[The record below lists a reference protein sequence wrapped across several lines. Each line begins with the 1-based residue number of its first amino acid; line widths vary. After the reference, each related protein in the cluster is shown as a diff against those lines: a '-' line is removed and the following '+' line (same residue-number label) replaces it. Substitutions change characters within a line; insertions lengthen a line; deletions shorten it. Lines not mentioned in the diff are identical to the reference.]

1 MRDAVMSLDPQGIVT
16 AVNPAFEAIFDVTA
30 SELVGR
36 SFAETMIEHPELE
49 AFNDT
54 VFDAVTDPSNT
65 ATHDIVVKR
74 GGERRY
80 LSVRTN
86 LLRMPDTSARHGLI
100 AAIVFSAFHAA
111 WGFTLVLFTFVSSF
125 LFGWMYNRHGTLIGV
140 SILHFLLGTV
150 IFVLGLN

>member
-1 MRDAVMSLDPQGIVT
+1 MRDAVMSLDPQGIVA
-16 AVNPAFEAIFDVTA
+16 AVNSAFEAIFDVTA

-100 AAIVFSAFHAA
+100 AANC
-111 WGFTLVLFTFVSSF
+111 VLSVSC
-125 LFGWMYNRHGTLIGV
+125 G
-140 SILHFLLGTV
+140 
-150 IFVLGLN
+150 LGLHARPIHLRAELPLRLDV